1 MKNWEAT
8 EQKLK
13 GTCNMQYNTCIV
25 VYKQASF

>member
-13 GTCNMQYNTCIV
+13 GNMQYNTCIV